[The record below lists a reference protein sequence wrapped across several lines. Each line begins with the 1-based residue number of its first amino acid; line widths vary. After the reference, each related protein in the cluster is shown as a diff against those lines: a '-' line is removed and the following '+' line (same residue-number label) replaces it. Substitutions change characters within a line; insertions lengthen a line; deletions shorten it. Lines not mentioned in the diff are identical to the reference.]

1 MRLIIAG
8 GRDFTDLVFLRQS
21 MSFFTDVYHDD
32 PITEVVCGMARGAD
46 LAGRR
51 WAGEQGIAVKEFPA
65 DWDRHGRR
73 AGPIRNGVMGDYA
86 DQAVVFWDG
95 KSRGTK
101 HMIDYMGAVDKPVFI
116 FNYGGDS

>member
-21 MSFFTDVYHDD
+21 MSFFVDIYDDD
-32 PITEVVCGMARGAD
+32 PVTEVVCGMARGAD
-46 LAGRR
+46 LAGRL
-51 WAGEQGIAVKEFPA
+51 WARQQNIAVKEFPA
-65 DWDRHGRR
+65 NWDKYGRS
-73 AGPIRNGVMGDYA
+73 AGSIRNGVMGDYA
-86 DQAVVFWDG
+86 DQAVIFWDG

-101 HMIDYMGAVDKPVFI
+101 HMVDYMGAVKKPVFI

>member
-8 GRDFTDLVFLRQS
+8 GRDFTDLTFLRQS
-21 MSFFTDVYHDD
+21 MSFFVDIYDDD

-46 LAGRR
+46 LAGRL
-51 WAGEQGIAVKEFPA
+51 WAGEKGIPVKEFPA
-65 DWDRHGRR
+65 NWDKYGRS
-73 AGPIRNGVMGDYA
+73 AGHIRNGQMGDYA

-95 KSRGTK
+95 KSRGTS
-101 HMIDYMGAVDKPVFI
+101 HMINFMEAVKKPVFI